1 MSYEMIN
8 TQEAVTLFRLLMYPD
23 SQMKILRLFGET
35 KLGKSHLL
43 TNVFPILAKKD
54 FQARYA
60 ILDLRNAAHTICD
73 ILHMTCAQLD
83 GLTSNY
89 YYSAYQEWIDRPKV
103 GLEHLYAIFSRVYIS
118 AKNSSS
124 DLRLRE
130 NHLVTAFIKD
140 LKTLNDKP
148 LMLFFDSVDRADES
162 IQIWLMDT
170 LLVQLS
176 TLPHVRVVVAGRSLR
191 EPSGS
196 YAAHCR
202 SYQLSPI
209 EDVEAYIAYCKEANI
224 VLSEQSIRD
233 FALAFGYK
241 PGIFVDYV
249 LPTFARKDISR
260 RVQEDVSRRAQ
271 EDVSRKVH
279 NE

>member
-1 MSYEMIN
+1 
-8 TQEAVTLFRLLMYPD
+8 MYPG
-23 SQMKILRLFGET
+23 SQMKVLRLSGET

-43 TNVFPILAKKD
+43 TNVFPTLARRD

-60 ILDLRNAAHTICD
+60 VLDLRNAAHTICD

-83 GLTSNY
+83 GLTPSY
-89 YYSAYQEWIDRPKV
+89 YSSAYQEWINRPKV
-103 GLEHLYAIFSRVYIS
+103 GIQQLYAIFSHVYIS

-130 NHLVTAFIKD
+130 NSLVTAFIKD

-148 LMLFFDSVDRADES
+148 LLLFFDSVERADES

-176 TLPHVRVVVAGRSLR
+176 MLPHVRVVVAGRSLR

-196 YAAHCR
+196 YAAYCR
-202 SYQLSPI
+202 SYQLLPV
-209 EDVEAYIAYCKEANI
+209 EDVEAYISYCKEVNV

-241 PGIFVDYV
+241 PGLFVDYV
-249 LPTFARKDISR
+249 LPAFAT
-260 RVQEDVSRRAQ
+260 EDVSRKVYENIFRKAH
-271 EDVSRKVH
+271 ENVSRKVH